1 NANIDFSG
9 PEVGNSAFRSL
20 TILNDNQPR
29 RLTIKTMEIAEEA
42 SLFSIVGITKF
53 ESEDAD
59 AASSSHAMSDGPL
72 VLEDSQWALV
82 QLKFE
87 PTDTSVATTTLTVK
101 SDSATKP
108 NWEIALSC
116 GSGSS
121 TVCVPAG
128 DCGDGS
134 LIDFGEFQDS
144 EVGPDFEDSL
154 GRPKAL
160 GTENITVTNSGQSE
174 LFISVELTNDGIPET
189 QPGELVGAN
198 GVFFLGEMGCL
209 VIPAETSL
217 EIPVEYRP
225 STAGEH
231 VGEVTLG
238 GFGDAVHIPLNG
250 KVVGPH
256 ICFRTEDDQPD
267 DSLLRF
273 GEAPGYSVA
282 ANLTETRKI
291 FVRNCGYNADLTIS
305 DVQVNSGSSPAFSST
320 SLPWTSV
327 TLTTSDAE
335 IEMPVDYAPTGT
347 TGSANVGR
355 YLFSSNDTF
364 RPTAAVDLSAIV
376 GTAQQCVLIA
386 NPDPADFGWVATDE
400 LSLCDS
406 GQSLPPPFNNFG
418 GGSGEC
424 VSRDLSFTLSNV
436 GQLDCNGI
444 TLGSLIYNTGS
455 EDKFALETDPYSGA
469 AFDLAAG
476 AVSENF
482 KLRFIAD
489 PTENA
494 INYLAKLPYN
504 VPDMLVADNELLIK
518 AKGGGAPDCEITF
531 QPITPPTLFCNEDQ
545 LGFGNVNIGQQRTV
559 DLQLTNTG
567 SDSCL
572 VTNIGL
578 TSGTDTTSWSIPT
591 PQADLTL
598 AVNDSATI
606 PVTFNSSAPSGND
619 PFTEI
624 SFLCGT
630 GMGGGGFPSFP
641 GGGGITGNDNG
652 IQMTITSQGSGTSE
666 EKKIIF
672 TAKATRPDI
681 DVIPGEI
688 DFGLVTVGCCSA
700 EKTVRIYNGGD
711 GTLTISPPVT
721 VVSSDSGFTI
731 SQPTNMELP
740 PGEYT
745 EFTTRWCAS
754 EEGPS
759 TGIIEIHSTDDNEE
773 FFTVP
778 LSGEGT
784 LDNQG
789 DDGFQQPER
798 PMVDVLWAV
807 DDSGSMSDEQQDLAN
822 NFSSFISTASSLD
835 TDYHIG
841 VVTTDSESDQ
851 SGHLYSCN
859 SNLWISD
866 AQSDSQQQSEFSCN
880 VKTTSSGRPP
890 SDAKESP
897 LQAMRLALDYPNID
911 GFNAGFY
918 REEAKLYLIAVTDE
932 EDQSNGTAQQYVDY
946 FRNLK
951 GLGNPDLLNISAIAG
966 PPPNG
971 CDTASANQVDY
982 DAVNMVGG
990 EFRSICTAD
999 WSDIIED
1006 LGLDVFNARRSFT
1019 LTRPAEPSTIVIE
1032 VCDDDGAGNPV
1043 NCQTVTDWTF
1053 DGNYNTV
1060 TFGDNSIPGPQ
1071 QHIKVT
1077 YTAVCY

>member
-1 NANIDFSG
+1 
-9 PEVGNSAFRSL
+9 
-20 TILNDNQPR
+20 
-29 RLTIKTMEIAEEA
+29 
-42 SLFSIVGITKF
+42 
-53 ESEDAD
+53 
-59 AASSSHAMSDGPL
+59 
-72 VLEDSQWALV
+72 
-82 QLKFE
+82 
-87 PTDTSVATTTLTVK
+87 
-101 SDSATKP
+101 
-108 NWEIALSC
+108 
-116 GSGSS
+116 
-121 TVCVPAG
+121 
-128 DCGDGS
+128 
-134 LIDFGEFQDS
+134 
-144 EVGPDFEDSL
+144 
-154 GRPKAL
+154 
-160 GTENITVTNSGQSE
+160 
-174 LFISVELTNDGIPET
+174 
-189 QPGELVGAN
+189 
-198 GVFFLGEMGCL
+198 
-209 VIPAETSL
+209 
-217 EIPVEYRP
+217 
-225 STAGEH
+225 
-231 VGEVTLG
+231 
-238 GFGDAVHIPLNG
+238 
-250 KVVGPH
+250 
-256 ICFRTEDDQPD
+256 
-267 DSLLRF
+267 
-273 GEAPGYSVA
+273 
-282 ANLTETRKI
+282 
-291 FVRNCGYNADLTIS
+291 GYNADLTIT
-305 DVQVNSGSSPAFSST
+305 DVQMNSGSSPAFSST

-327 TLTTSDAE
+327 TMTTSDAE
-335 IEMPVDYAPTGT
+335 IEMPVDYAPVGT

-376 GTAQQCVLIA
+376 GSAQQCVLIA

-406 GQSLPPPFNNFG
+406 GQSLPPPFNNW

-424 VSRDLSFTLSNV
+424 ISRDLNFTLSNV

-444 TLGSLIYNTGS
+444 TLGDIIYNAGS
-455 EDKFALETDPYSGA
+455 EDKFALETDPSGGA
-469 AFDLAAG
+469 AFDLATG

-482 KLRFIAD
+482 TLRFIAD

-494 INYLAKLPYN
+494 INYLAKLPYT
-504 VPDMLVADNELLIK
+504 VPDMLVTDNDLLIK

-531 QPITPPTLFCNEDQ
+531 QPITPPTLFCTEDQ
-545 LGFGNVNIGQQRTV
+545 LAFGNVNIGQQRTV
-559 DLQLTNTG
+559 DLQLNNTG
-567 SDSCL
+567 SDTCL

-578 TSGTDTTSWSIPT
+578 TSGTDTASWSIPT

-606 PVTFNSSAPSGND
+606 PVTFNSTAPSGND

-624 SFLCGT
+624 AFLCGT
-630 GMGGGGFPSFP
+630 SGMGGGGFPGFP
-641 GGGGITGNDNG
+641 GMPGMTGNDNG
-652 IQMTITSQGSGTSE
+652 MDMTITSQGSGTSE

-700 EKTVRIYNGGD
+700 EKTIRIYNGGD

-731 SQPTNMELP
+731 SQPSDMELA

-745 EFTTRWCAS
+745 EFTTRWCAG

-789 DDGFQQPER
+789 DDAFQQPER
-798 PMVDVLWAV
+798 PMVDVLWSV

-822 NFSSFISTASSLD
+822 NFSSFISSAVSLN

-841 VVTTDSESDQ
+841 VVNTDSESDQ

-859 SNLWISD
+859 SNLWITD
-866 AQSDSQQQSEFSCN
+866 TQSSSQQQSEFSCN
-880 VKTTSSGRPP
+880 VKTSNSGRPA
-890 SDAKESP
+890 SDSKESP

-911 GFNAGFY
+911 GFNDGFY

-932 EDQSNGTAQQYVDY
+932 EDQSDGTAQQYVDY

-971 CDTASANQVDY
+971 CDTAGANQVDY

-999 WSDIIED
+999 WSNIIED

-1060 TFGDNSIPGPQ
+1060 TFGDNAVPGPN
-1071 QHIKVT
+1071 QHIQVT